1 MSACVDSKNKT
12 ANALPASAQFDAQ
25 SDGSGKP
32 TKTRVAR
39 SRFSYVLLAFAALIV
54 TDVASRF
61 TYQPDKYASPNRSWA
76 YWAVKALNENK
87 QAPDLA
93 ILGSSL
99 MLAVVH
105 DGDAT
110 YSDKILDAVLHH
122 DSKYLDKRLTETLG
136 VPMKTA
142 SLAIG
147 GQMASDAYAL
157 TTNVLVGAKK
167 PKAIVWGIAP
177 RDFVDSSFIEPRNSE
192 TIHYL
197 NRVQGK
203 QVLDGRF
210 HFWNNLEYYLASVSD
225 LYTKRASFVCVQQN
239 AVKSLLQNVI
249 GFADMEEIGTPQ
261 ELQRIAMH
269 ELPEDNGP
277 GEWNVHPYSQKK
289 QYWTDNSAEYRMR
302 YNPFKPNVLATQV
315 NYLNKLLAYAREN
328 GIAVT
333 LVNMPLTK
341 DNLALLPSGVY
352 EKYLACVTEAARQGG
367 ADLLDLND
375 SKLFHK
381 EDFADYVHLNG
392 LGAQKFLDLVV
403 QRMTSRMRTALLPSK
418 AQ

>member
-1 MSACVDSKNKT
+1 MPVCVDNKNENAKT
-12 ANALPASAQFDAQ
+12 P
-25 SDGSGKP
+25 GKGG
-32 TKTRVAR
+32 
-39 SRFSYVLLAFAALIV
+39 FSYVLLALAALVV
-54 TDVASRF
+54 TDVVSRF
-61 TYQPDKYASPNRSWA
+61 VYEPDRFASPNRSWA
-76 YWAVKALNENK
+76 YWAVRGLHEQNK
-87 QAPDLA
+87 APDVA

-110 YSDKILDAVLHH
+110 YFNETIDAVKHH
-122 DSKYLDKRLTETLG
+122 DSKYFDRGLTKSLG
-136 VPMKTA
+136 VPVKTS

-157 TTNVLVGAKK
+157 TTNVLVGDKK

-197 NRVQGK
+197 NRVAGK

-210 HFWNNLEYYLASVSD
+210 HFWNNLEYYAAAVSD
-225 LYTKRASFVCVQQN
+225 LYTKRGSFVCVQQN
-239 AVKSLLQNVI
+239 AVKSLLQNL
-249 GFADMEEIGTPQ
+249 GFGDMEEVGAPQ

-277 GEWNVHPYSQKK
+277 REWNVHPYSQKK
-289 QYWTDNSAEYRMR
+289 QDWTDNSAEYRMR
-302 YNPFKPNVLATQV
+302 YNPFKPHVLQTQLG
-315 NYLNKLLAYAREN
+315 YLNKLLAYAREN

-341 DNLALLPSGVY
+341 DNLSLLPPGVY
-352 EKYLACVTEAARQGG
+352 DNYLATVTEAARTGG
-367 ADLLDLND
+367 ADFLDLND
-375 SKLFHK
+375 AKLFHK

-392 LGAQKFLDLVV
+392 LGAQKFLDLVA
-403 QRMTSRMRTALLPSK
+403 QRMTSRMRTALLPGK
-418 AQ
+418 LQ